1 MHPVRDTRTVHGLRC
16 SAQYGAV
23 RFFAILFETMTDHPD
38 RSRDDVLGARH
49 DDPSSGFFAY
59 HGFWA
64 PGVKL
69 FRSVGFVVK
78 AWVISLAFVIPCS
91 VLVGMLIWSGA
102 DTAARAKQDATRQ
115 HVEVAHGVLKW
126 AHAQELSGALTREQ
140 AQAAAREL
148 IGSLRYDKSEYFW
161 INDMQPAMVMHPTR
175 PELDGKDLS
184 LHKDPNGLP
193 LFQEFVQTVRRQGAG
208 FVAYQWPRPGSEQPV
223 DKISFVQGFEPWGW
237 IVGSGIYVDDIRE
250 RTIQLAGTAAAALVL
265 MLLTAGYLFASF
277 YKVIDGGLRETR
289 RHLRAMTDGDL
300 TMSPAPWGRDE
311 AAELMLDLRAMQQ
324 GLRTMVLNVRQSSDQ
339 IVHSSSEIA
348 AGALDLSSRTEQA
361 AASLEQSA
369 AALDQISASG
379 RNAAELTHEA
389 SRVARLNAETAVQGG
404 SVMRKVMETMD
415 AIQASSTRIGEII
428 GTIDGIAFQT
438 NILALNAAVEAARA
452 GEHGRGFAVV
462 AAEVRTL
469 AQRSA
474 QAAREVKTLV
484 GESVASVQSGTAV
497 VRGASE
503 KIAEIVTSADQ
514 VDRLLGEIA
523 VGSREQ
529 SEGLSQIGTAVGDL
543 DNMTQRNATLVQE
556 TASGSASMKTHAQV
570 LAEGMARF
578 RLP

>member
-1 MHPVRDTRTVHGLRC
+1 
-16 SAQYGAV
+16 
-23 RFFAILFETMTDHPD
+23 MTDHPD

-379 RNAAELTHEA
+379 RNAAELTQEA